1 MLDPST
7 RQQMLNG
14 GWLSKRLPHGNLLL
28 SLNTLYFT
36 YGPDCNVTGAPLEQL
51 EWLGALLQSATSS
64 GQKVI
69 ISGHIP
75 PDLWLPRC
83 RAWYAQ
89 TCVLNA
95 QTIRGQIF
103 GHKHSDQF
111 TFLNVDGVVNSP
123 HLDPTTTIAITCAP
137 SVVPSFNPSFRVWKY
152 DPETMDLFGGYKQF
166 YADMD
171 QWYSNGGPGFA
182 EEYSLV
188 DVYNLSGNPSNVDFW
203 IRFRRQLASNST
215 MCAQYLKYL
224 CVSWVS
230 AAAPDV
236 CKQATC

>member
-1 MLDPST
+1 
-7 RQQMLNG
+7 MLNG

-28 SLNTLYFT
+28 SLNTLYFA

-51 EWLGALLQSATSS
+51 EWLGALLQSANAS
-64 GQKVI
+64 GQRVV

-75 PDLWLPRC
+75 PDMWLPRC

-89 TCVLNA
+89 MCVENA

-111 TFLNVDGVVNSP
+111 NFLNVDGVVNSP
-123 HLDPTTTIAITCAP
+123 NLSPATTIAITCAP

-152 DPETMDLFGGYKQF
+152 DPSSMDLGGYVQF
-166 YADMD
+166 YADLD
-171 QWYSNGGPGFA
+171 RWYRNGGPGFDK
-182 EEYSLV
+182 EYSLM
-188 DVYNLSGNPSNVDFW
+188 DAYGLSGNPSNVDFW
-203 IRFRRQLASNST
+203 ITFKRLLTTNTT
-215 MCAQYLKYL
+215 MCAQYLKFF
-224 CVSWVS
+224 CVSVTG
-230 AAAPDV
+230 AVPEV